1 MHATEYPSS
10 KAMLYSL
17 GLECKRT
24 PDVAFEGFFQ
34 MPVDPERKPRDI
46 VHALNADI
54 HAVMGFRFT

>member
-1 MHATEYPSS
+1 VMHATEYASS

-24 PDVAFEGFFQ
+24 PDVAFKGFFQ
-34 MPVDPERKPRDI
+34 MPGDI